1 MMNHIFTEPTKGSIA
16 HTRASRLLA
25 EDNFMQSWVGFFL
38 DDTWKASEMTVEAMK
53 KWPGSESPLETGIQL
68 AFETDKHWFEVLGSN
83 PEMYK
88 RFGISMQSLSQGAG
102 YEVEYLSDHY
112 PWAKLPT
119 GSVVD
124 VSRELV
130 ALGTCWQSKTLTRIG
145 WQRHRLRQHDS
156 RQGPSESQ
164 DREPRP

>member
-1 MMNHIFTEPTKGSIA
+1 MMNRIFTEPTKGSIA

-25 EDNFMQSWVGFFL
+25 EDNLMQSWTGFFL

-53 KWPGSESPLETGIQL
+53 KWPGSENPLETGVQL
-68 AFETDKHWFEVLGSN
+68 AFETERHWFDVLGSN

-112 PWAKLPT
+112 PWGKLPT

-124 VSRELV
+124 VSSCSLQRSGNGSLLDRSAA
-130 ALGTCWQSKTLTRIG
+130 ALAS
-145 WQRHRLRQHDS
+145 S
-156 RQGPSESQ
+156 A
-164 DREPRP
+164 